1 MNKNTILKIIK
12 DNKKELSK
20 FGVTKIGIFG
30 SFAKGTFTKNSDID
44 ILVEIEKSKKTLHNF
59 LEIKRFLEKKLQKKI
74 DLTTP
79 EALKKYIKKEILET
93 VLYV

>member
-1 MNKNTILKIIK
+1 MNQKTVLKIVK
-12 DNKKELSK
+12 ESKKELAK
-20 FGVTKIGIFG
+20 LGVIKIGIFG
-30 SFAKGTFTKNSDID
+30 SFAKGNFTKDSDID

-59 LEIKRFLEKKLQKKI
+59 LEIKRYLERKLQRKI
-74 DLTTP
+74 DLVTP

>member
-1 MNKNTILKIIK
+1 MNKNRVLKIIK

-20 FGVTKIGIFG
+20 FGVIKIGIFG
-30 SFAKGTFTKNSDID
+30 SFAKGTFTTNSDID